1 MMSLTKLKPR
11 GSFVKATKEDRW
23 EFRLI
28 LAVLFVFCLCGA
40 VIARL
45 FPRKQ
50 ASLVAG
56 HERGVS
62 VFAEARS
69 AAYAAAGYALQR

>member
-1 MMSLTKLKPR
+1 MMSLTKLNPR
-11 GSFVKATKEDRW
+11 GSLKKAAKEDRW

-28 LAVLFVFCLCGA
+28 LAVCFVFCLCGA
-40 VIARL
+40 GIARL
-45 FPRKQ
+45 FPRRQ

-62 VFAEARS
+62 IFAEARS
-69 AAYAAAGYALQR
+69 AAYAAAGYAVQR